1 MTTTSKRLFAATAA
15 ALLVTGIA
23 IATEDEQGAAATED
37 LVEVDSSFQET
48 WINPNLDITK
58 YENLFLWEAYF
69 EYRDVGPARRT
80 RSTMM
85 STHKREF
92 GISEKDRRKFEEVV
106 SESFTKEIQKVKNLT
121 IVDAPAPNTL
131 ILRGAALD
139 IISKV
144 PPETVGRS
152 EIYLATIGEATLVL
166 ELIDAETGQ
175 TVAVV
180 AERRAIKSGTGRI
193 DEFSMPINNA
203 TIIAEV
209 RRWAKAAAS
218 KLRKELDAAVAG
230 R

>member
-1 MTTTSKRLFAATAA
+1 MRELFTALTAVLLLAGTAVATDEEQAPA
-15 ALLVTGIA
+15 RTENLV
-23 IATEDEQGAAATED
+23 Q
-37 LVEVDSSFQET
+37 VDSAFQET
-48 WINPNLDITK
+48 WINPNFDFRE

-69 EYRDVGPARRT
+69 EYRDVGPARSK
-80 RSTMM
+80 RSSLM

-92 GISEKDRRKFEEVV
+92 GISEPDRRKFEEVV
-106 SESFTKEIQKVKNLT
+106 SESFVKEIQKVKNLT
-121 IVDAPAPNTL
+121 IVDAPAPDTL

-139 IISKV
+139 IVSQV
-144 PPETVGRS
+144 PPEHIGRS

-166 ELIDAETGQ
+166 ELIDAETGE

-180 AERRAIKSGTGRI
+180 AERRAIKSGSGRI
-193 DEFSMPINNA
+193 DAFSMPVNNA

-209 RRWAKAAAS
+209 RRWARAAAS